1 MLLNKSEI
9 KYLLLFLVVTITA
22 LFPFFDAQL
31 FSIDDY
37 NLYFNGLTSP
47 GEINFSI
54 ENGRW
59 FGAIMSKLFSLFIG
73 DYGFSGILISYI
85 LICFQFTF
93 CAYLISKEFKL
104 NIENWYI
111 PIVVS
116 LGFIHGFSAEILTFK
131 IGVKNIG
138 SSLIYIISFYSWYNM
153 KRLDSR
159 FLFAVLGITLSLAIY
174 QVILNSLLVITIMG
188 AIYDITSWEKEERL
202 TLKKIRENPY
212 LIKALGIVVST
223 ITYITLNKVIIHN
236 MGLQASSRS
245 SFIALADL
253 HSRISQILSLFKNVL
268 FDSNSFLI
276 PQPVKLIFLA
286 ALVIATVLVIV
297 KNINRVESI
306 FNKTLLAITIISLL
320 IVGLISICLTGLFL
334 ESWWMVPRMFTGI
347 GLFTMFIFL
356 ILFQFNKSAIFQYI
370 LIGSLI
376 ITALSHINI
385 NHTIAIEQAYLNK
398 LDRSKAR
405 GILSE
410 IVKID
415 GFENK
420 RLYIHQRD
428 DCWINGYNLKTN
440 IGDMNL
446 SAFCASWSKYKLL
459 EFVGGYKIIT
469 TNNNDN
475 RFIDSIYNNFLNK
488 PRWPNKNSIWTND
501 SLIAVFP

>member
-1 MLLNKSEI
+1 
-9 KYLLLFLVVTITA
+9 
-22 LFPFFDAQL
+22 
-31 FSIDDY
+31 
-37 NLYFNGLTSP
+37 
-47 GEINFSI
+47 
-54 ENGRW
+54 
-59 FGAIMSKLFSLFIG
+59 
-73 DYGFSGILISYI
+73 
-85 LICFQFTF
+85 
-93 CAYLISKEFKL
+93 
-104 NIENWYI
+104 
-111 PIVVS
+111 
-116 LGFIHGFSAEILTFK
+116 
-131 IGVKNIG
+131 
-138 SSLIYIISFYSWYNM
+138 M

-188 AIYDITSWEKEERL
+188 AIYNITSWEKEERL

-286 ALVIATVLVIV
+286 ALVIAAVLVIV

-320 IVGLISICLTGLFL
+320 IVGLLSICMTGLFL
-334 ESWWMVPRMFTGI
+334 DSWWMVPRMFTGI

-370 LIGSLI
+370 LVGSLI

-385 NHTIAIEQAYLNK
+385 NHTNAIEQAYLNK

-410 IVKID
+410 IEKID

-446 SAFCASWSKYKLL
+446 SAFCASWSKYKIL

-469 TNNNDN
+469 TNYNDN
-475 RFIDSIYNNFLNK
+475 RFLDSIYNNFLNK